1 LLQKGQLSQQ
11 KNQPQTT
18 VFWTINLHVRRR
30 RRRFS
35 SQSSFLKKKKFR
47 KLRFLC
53 PLLKRQPR
61 SLTKFQDWVQPKLR
75 NFVSYPNWY
84 RTLTL
89 GKESSPNR
97 VQQPISIAEDVANTE
112 LHKRSV
118 KETPLI
124 RPSTS
129 RANGNDNWIF
139 NKICLVVHILF
150 ILFFDYLNCGLI
162 LKKSLIYWNR
172 LINHYTFL
180 NC

>member
-1 LLQKGQLSQQ
+1 
-11 KNQPQTT
+11 
-18 VFWTINLHVRRR
+18 
-30 RRRFS
+30 
-35 SQSSFLKKKKFR
+35 
-47 KLRFLC
+47 LRFLC

-139 NKICLVVHILF
+139 NKICLVVHILL

-162 LKKSLIYWNR
+162 LKKVLFTETVLLTIIHFWIVRPNITWKQGSWSWWTRSPKEICFSWKFTWKKFKFSYQVLRQIFVK
-172 LINHYTFL
+172 L
-180 NC
+180 